1 MSLSA
6 QKFCILF
13 LTWWSVTRL
22 FLKVFV
28 WKRYRLIPIICS
40 GWRLNLIPSSPPPWP
55 RPVSRSPT
63 NRRPESREICK
74 EPYRS
79 DQLRFSYSIF
89 QDFAYDL
96 KRFPRIHPQDF
107 GYLNFRADVINNFN
121 GLCFTYKKQSDCLEV
136 TRLVLIDLSAFFS
149 LNLFMVWTVHC
160 KEKTKKFY
168 LHPNFAGLE
177 LWCVRSRRQ
186 RSARPDHL
194 RAGLV
199 PRCCAGEEDLH
210 PAGLVQV
217 LRVLW
222 QRSQSRAS
230 GNWTILHH
238 FIKYKESI

>member
-1 MSLSA
+1 MKRMVSSN
-6 QKFCILF
+6 
-13 LTWWSVTRL
+13 
-22 FLKVFV
+22 LKVFV

-160 KEKTKKFY
+160 KEKTKRQKIVIFTQTLQAWNFDVFGQGDNVLRARTIFALAWFHAVVQERRIFIPQGWCKFY
-168 LHPNFAGLE
+168 EFSDSDLKAGLQVIE
-177 LWCVRSRRQ
+177 LSYTI
-186 RSARPDHL
+186 SL
-194 RAGLV
+194 STKRAFK
-199 PRCCAGEEDLH
+199 
-210 PAGLVQV
+210 Q
-217 LRVLW
+217 
-222 QRSQSRAS
+222 
-230 GNWTILHH
+230 
-238 FIKYKESI
+238 K